1 MQLSLLSALTIV
13 AFTMNAAAG
22 PVPQELL
29 PRQCS
34 GIGTCGKLICKVKSG
49 CTCTNAGC
57 LEESSR
63 ICTCA

>member
-1 MQLSLLSALTIV
+1 MKFSLFSIIAAA
-13 AFTMNAAAG
+13 AFVMNVAAG
-22 PVPQELL
+22 PVPEGLL

-34 GIGTCGKLICKVKSG
+34 GIGTCGNLICKVDSG
-49 CTCTNAGC
+49 CTCSNAGC